1 MSLFE
6 AQVDR
11 PAFISRHKGW
21 AIAGGVVIV
30 ALLIFVTGPFELS
43 LNRTEEQRIRIVRVA
58 EGLSFPWG
66 LAFLPNGD
74 MLLTERPGRLR
85 IIHNG
90 ALLTDPVAGAPE
102 VVVKAQAGLMDVA
115 LHPRFAENGL
125 VYLTYSKRGHGDSP
139 ALMRARFDGTRL
151 IDAHDIFVADAWS
164 DSGGNTGSRIVFGK
178 DGMIYMS
185 VGDRHLPKMAQY
197 LGNHAGKVLRLRDD
211 GTVPDDN
218 PFIGQA
224 NVRPEIFTYGNRNPQ
239 GLALDPNSGAL
250 FENEHGPRGGDE
262 INLLQAGRN
271 YGWPVITY
279 GINYDGTIITNETA
293 RAGMEQPLVY
303 WAPSI
308 GPSGM
313 AVYTGDRFPRWKGNL
328 FVGAMAGTHLRRVV
342 LDGTRVVHEERMLR
356 ALHLRIRDVRQGPDG
371 LLYLLTD
378 DEPGSVLRIEPDQK

>member
-11 PAFISRHKGW
+11 PGFISRHKGL
-21 AIAGGVVIV
+21 AIGAGVTLAAIVVL
-30 ALLIFVTGPFELS
+30 ATGPFGLS
-43 LNRTEEQRIRIVRVA
+43 LNRTEDQRIRIVRVA

-74 MLLTERPGRLR
+74 MLVTERPGRLR
-85 IIHNG
+85 IIRNG
-90 ALLTDPVAGAPE
+90 TLQTEPVAGAPN
-102 VVVKAQAGLMDVA
+102 VVVKAQAGLMDIA
-115 LHPRFAENGL
+115 LHPRFAENGF
-125 VYLTYSKRGHGDSP
+125 VYLTYSKPGRGDSP
-139 ALMRARFDGTRL
+139 ALMRARFDGTKL
-151 IDAHDIFVADAWS
+151 TDAQDIFVADAWS
-164 DSGGNTGSRIVFGK
+164 ESGGNTGSRIVFGK

-197 LGNHAGKVLRLRDD
+197 LGNHAGKILRLRDD

-224 NVRPEIFTYGNRNPQ
+224 GVRPEIFTYGNRNPQ
-239 GLALDPNSGAL
+239 GLAIDPNTGAI

-279 GINYDGTIITNETA
+279 GINYDGTIITNEKA
-293 RAGMEQPLVY
+293 RPGMEQPLVY
-303 WAPSI
+303 WVPSI

-342 LDGTRVVHEERMLR
+342 LDGTRVVHEERILH
-356 ALHLRIRDVRQGPDG
+356 ALHVRIRDVRQGPDG

-378 DEPGSVLRIEPDQK
+378 DEPGSVLKIEPAD